1 MVGSFLHT
9 FLQFGIFQ
17 WALATSGEYL
27 DTKKG
32 TRVNAM
38 TGCTCSAVGAVLNDT
53 FNVFC
58 SVLLMSEFSISAFHM
73 NMADDGEN
81 ILQAV
86 SPGSTQEMLAGANGL
101 VPQL

>member
-1 MVGSFLHT
+1 
-9 FLQFGIFQ
+9 
-17 WALATSGEYL
+17 
-27 DTKKG
+27 
-32 TRVNAM
+32 
-38 TGCTCSAVGAVLNDT
+38 
-53 FNVFC
+53 
-58 SVLLMSEFSISAFHM
+58 MSEFSISAFHM